1 MLPNAELLK
10 LIEKPRYT
18 DNVHRLEHNAELMH
32 IISEWNVNKS
42 VADCIRECSDAGL
55 PCALVWDFK
64 QAYSSS
70 FYRADRRM
78 FITVP
83 TPDGATV
90 DAMVQPIVFGS
101 HPRRL
106 RFSAAI

>member
-42 VADCIRECSDAGL
+42 VAIL
-55 PCALVWDFK
+55 H
-64 QAYSSS
+64 
-70 FYRADRRM
+70 YRMQQSNAS
-78 FITVP
+78 IHV
-83 TPDGATV
+83 G
-90 DAMVQPIVFGS
+90 
-101 HPRRL
+101 L
-106 RFSAAI
+106 RFKAGI

>member
-42 VADCIRECSDAGL
+42 VAML
-55 PCALVWDFK
+55 
-64 QAYSSS
+64 
-70 FYRADRRM
+70 
-78 FITVP
+78 
-83 TPDGATV
+83 
-90 DAMVQPIVFGS
+90 
-101 HPRRL
+101 H
-106 RFSAAI
+106 